1 MLKCWFTLIYHIDIL
16 SFIEI
21 SVTPQKNT
29 WWDEYGWIRATS
41 AKKAAQLGGLN
52 LDLKQ
57 KWFEPIVRAS
67 VMRSQKDTKDIVA
80 TCLYTDMNQTCTFSS
95 AHEMAWNHAA
105 WERERERHNFHVRIN
120 TIKYAFFVF
129 FLICK
134 LYTYKSYMYVIEHVF
149 LYKKKYIFLTL
160 CLEEPAGVQESQC
173 RLCHGSSGIP
183 REHQESFHGVPSVR
197 SQWDEVE
204 TSGSR
209 VVFEIKLPD
218 HQWSPTNGT
227 FQGGRWSVDFF

>member
-1 MLKCWFTLIYHIDIL
+1 MIWTNCESERDEISKGYKGYSCHMLIYRYESNMYI
-16 SFIEI
+16 FFC
-21 SVTPQKNT
+21 T
-29 WWDEYGWIRATS
+29 WD
-41 AKKAAQLGGLN
+41 GL
-52 LDLKQ
+52 
-57 KWFEPIVRAS
+57 EPCRL
-67 VMRSQKDTKDIVA
+67 R
-80 TCLYTDMNQTCTFSS
+80 
-95 AHEMAWNHAA
+95 
-105 WERERERHNFHVRIN
+105 ERERERHNFHVRIN

-149 LYKKKYIFLTL
+149 LYKEIYIFLML

>member
-1 MLKCWFTLIYHIDIL
+1 MIWTNCESERDEISKGYKGYSCHMLIYRYESNMYI
-16 SFIEI
+16 FFC
-21 SVTPQKNT
+21 T
-29 WWDEYGWIRATS
+29 WD
-41 AKKAAQLGGLN
+41 GL
-52 LDLKQ
+52 
-57 KWFEPIVRAS
+57 EPCR
-67 VMRSQKDTKDIVA
+67 
-80 TCLYTDMNQTCTFSS
+80 L
-95 AHEMAWNHAA
+95 
-105 WERERERHNFHVRIN
+105 RERERHNFHVRIN

-149 LYKKKYIFLTL
+149 LYKNIYIFLTL